1 MKNKVLTAMK
11 PKVVSL
17 GFTTEELEGV
27 ATTLVG
33 YLPEDATEEQI
44 NSAIDGALPL
54 LKLSQS
60 AVNRIVNASKEK
72 AKPEEKKEEK
82 PEEKKPEEEV
92 PAWAKSLIQKVDTLS
107 SEKVANSR
115 LLKFQEVIKDLPEKQ
130 KEFMSLGFN
139 PTSFK
144 DDEEFEAHIQ
154 KIQTLIPDII
164 QEQAND
170 GLGKMGK
177 PGGGGDTK
185 TESEDFAKK
194 MAEINKTE

>member
-1 MKNKVLTAMK
+1 MKLKVLAVMK
-11 PKVVSL
+11 PKVASL

-27 ATTLVG
+27 AATIAGNL
-33 YLPEDATEEQI
+33 LEDATEEQI

-60 AVNRIVNASKEK
+60 AVNRIVNAAKKK
-72 AKPEEKKEEK
+72 AKTEEK
-82 PEEKKPEEEV
+82 PEENPLEEKPEEEA
-92 PAWAKSLIQKVDTLS
+92 PAWAKGLMKDIADLK
-107 SEKVANSR
+107 SEKLSTSR
-115 LLKFQEVIKDLPEKQ
+115 LSKFQEVIKDLPAKQ

-139 PTSFK
+139 PALFK

-154 KIQTLIPDII
+154 KIQVLVPDII

-185 TESEDFAKK
+185 TEAEDFAKK